1 MASIT
6 IRIDLEKALIKAK
19 VPRDNWADF
28 VNTAALEKL
37 NKGAESEEK
46 R

>member
-19 VPRDNWADF
+19 IPRDNWADY

-37 NKGAESEEK
+37 SKGAEEK
-46 R
+46 G